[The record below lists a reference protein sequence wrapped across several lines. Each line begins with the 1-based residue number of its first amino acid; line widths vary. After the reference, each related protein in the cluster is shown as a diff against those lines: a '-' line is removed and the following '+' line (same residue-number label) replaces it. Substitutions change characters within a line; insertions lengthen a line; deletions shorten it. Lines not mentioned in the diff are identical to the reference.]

1 MQLCVHKCLLSA
13 KGELKAGHHRHN
25 CLEKQNCMHV
35 TLLLV
40 FVCNVWLNWSRQV
53 TVGEVCTCLRLCV
66 FGPWQWC
73 QQTVSHWALFVLII
87 SCYSLLSPLI
97 RGQSKIGSGTNGIC
111 THTVGWTTL
120 GCEVRGGTTQSK
132 LRVLN
137 VKVSLSDFISK
148 TARREKHPWDEDVFV
163 WLKLGFNIKR
173 GVLLTETVGQLIRTS
188 HWALTLEEPE
198 WRGEEAG
205 WKETVPEGEKRCK
218 SW

>member
-40 FVCNVWLNWSRQV
+40 FVSNVWLNWSRQV
-53 TVGEVCTCLRLCV
+53 TVGGVCTCLRLCV

-120 GCEVRGGTTQSK
+120 GCKVRGGTTQSK

-137 VKVSLSDFISK
+137 VKVSLWVISSAK
-148 TARREKHPWDEDVFV
+148 QQGERNTPEMRMCLFDLSWV
-163 WLKLGFNIKR
+163 LISR